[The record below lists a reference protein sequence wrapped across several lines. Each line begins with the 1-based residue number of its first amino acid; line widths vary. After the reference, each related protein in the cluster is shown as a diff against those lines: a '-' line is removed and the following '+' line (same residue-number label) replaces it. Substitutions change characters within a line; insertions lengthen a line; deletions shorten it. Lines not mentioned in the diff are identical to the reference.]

1 MSATSSRS
9 SKPTRELTQWRLLC
23 ARRSSTS
30 RRPPRGVRVPPR
42 EVPPLRLEADGLRE
56 RDGELPAVGTVLDEE
71 EGRMLVTRIG
81 PSPLPGDDRR
91 CAYLQAA

>member
-1 MSATSSRS
+1 VTYLLFVWR
-9 SKPTRELTQWRLLC
+9 PTGYE
-23 ARRSSTS
+23 
-30 RRPPRGVRVPPR
+30 
-42 EVPPLRLEADGLRE
+42 LRE
-56 RDGELPAVGTVLDEE
+56 REGELPSVGTVLDEE